1 MQQKNR
7 EERKEV
13 WRSSTGTGSS
23 EAVGGAT
30 TVMASHQQGAAALL
44 GPPPPGLRRRHGHTL
59 VGQLALLLESGITR
73 R

>member
-7 EERKEV
+7 EERKEA

-30 TVMASHQQGAAALL
+30 AVMASYQQGAAALL
-44 GPPPPGLRRRHGHTL
+44 GSPQGLRRCHGRAL
-59 VGQLALLLESGITR
+59 VGQLALLLESGIMR

>member
-23 EAVGGAT
+23 EAVGGVT

-44 GPPPPGLRRRHGHTL
+44 GPPRPRGCAGAMVTL
-59 VGQLALLLESGITR
+59 SLVSWLCFWNLE
-73 R
+73 